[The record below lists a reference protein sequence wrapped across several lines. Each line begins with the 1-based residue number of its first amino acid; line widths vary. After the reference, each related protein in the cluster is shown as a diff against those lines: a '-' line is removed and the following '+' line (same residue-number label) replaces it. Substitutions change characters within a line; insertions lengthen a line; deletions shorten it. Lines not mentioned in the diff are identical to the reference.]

1 MSTTTMNQVKSKHFS
16 RMKLFVPRGGKCQ
29 FAIKVL
35 NFDGEIL
42 IDMLLLLFL
51 FFFFAIADESC
62 SKFYVPDI
70 KNSPLTLGV
79 CDGKSCKCV
88 SGKLEQLMTLLSHFD
103 PVIVKIF
110 YRPL

>member
-1 MSTTTMNQVKSKHFS
+1 MSICNKSLKF
-16 RMKLFVPRGGKCQ
+16 RWRNTNLYVVVVFV
-29 FAIKVL
+29 
-35 NFDGEIL
+35 
-42 IDMLLLLFL
+42 
-51 FFFFAIADESC
+51 FFAIADESC

-88 SGKLEQLMTLLSHFD
+88 SGKLEQVLTLLSHFD